1 MSKTK
6 TSTNTNTNTNT
17 VTNTTDTLN
26 RYLFDDR
33 HVRGELVQLS
43 QSYQSIIKNHNY
55 PVGVRL
61 LLGELMAA
69 TCLLTATLKFEGS
82 ITVQLQGDGPVG
94 YMSVNGDNSQQLRG
108 IAKVV
113 DTEQANDAH
122 SLQALLGK
130 GNMIITIK
138 PDLGE
143 AYQGIV
149 ALDQSTLAQCFA
161 HYFEVSAQ
169 IPTQVWLF
177 SNDETQQVAGS
188 LVQLLPDGDGSVEN
202 KAQQQKDFE
211 HIAQLTNTIKADEIF
226 SLEAQALLYRLY
238 HQEKVSL
245 FEPQTVSYQ
254 CGCSSNKCLTAIAQ
268 IQASEI
274 EVILAE
280 QGKISITCD
289 YCLTTYDFFSEQL
302 KSFTSKD
309 SH

>member
-1 MSKTK
+1 MSKTDI
-6 TSTNTNTNTNT
+6 S
-17 VTNTTDTLN
+17 TTDTLN

-43 QSYQSIIKNHNY
+43 QTYQSIIKNHNY

-61 LLGELMAA
+61 LLGELMTA
-69 TCLLTATLKFEGS
+69 TCLLTATLKFEGD

-94 YMSVNGDNSQQLRG
+94 YMSVNGDNTQQLRG

-113 DTEQANDAH
+113 EADKANEAH
-122 SLQALLGK
+122 SLQELLGK

-138 PDLGE
+138 PNQGE
-143 AYQGIV
+143 AYQGVV
-149 ALDQSTLAQCFA
+149 ALDQPTLAQCFA

-177 SNDETQQVAGS
+177 SDDDKQQVAGS
-188 LVQLLPDGDGSVEN
+188 LVQLLPDGDGSSEN
-202 KAQQQKDFE
+202 KQQQQEDFE
-211 HIAQLTNTIKADEIF
+211 HLAQLTNTIKAEEIF
-226 SLEAQALLYRLY
+226 SLEAEALLYRLY

-245 FEPQTVSYQ
+245 FEPQAVSYQ
-254 CGCSSNKCLTAIAQ
+254 CGCSSNKCLAAIAQ
-268 IQASEI
+268 IETSEI
-274 EVILAE
+274 EAILAE
-280 QGKISITCD
+280 KGKISMTCD